1 MRSLLLL
8 LLSLSF
14 IHSRAQEKTAALNNR
29 NLTAE
34 SIECVLPDGRYK
46 VVYDKGF
53 EGYSPF
59 EFEIKKDSI
68 TFFDESDSGRK
79 KIEKNRDCIL
89 SIEKG
94 EIDVSEMTPF
104 QKMFAEQH
112 LFYDFKRINDFEY
125 SFVWRWDLHIMTNSG
140 IFIRIK

>member
-8 LLSLSF
+8 LLFLSF
-14 IHSRAQEKTAALNNR
+14 IHSPAQEKRAALNKKH
-29 NLTAE
+29 LETE
-34 SIECVLPDGRYK
+34 SSECVLPDGRYK

-79 KIEKNRDCIL
+79 KIEKNSNCIL
-89 SIEKG
+89 SLVKE
-94 EIDVSEMTPF
+94 EINVSEMTPF
-104 QKMFAEQH
+104 QKMLDEQH

-125 SFVWRWDLHIMTNSG
+125 SFIWRWDLHLMTISG
-140 IFIRIK
+140 RFIRIK